1 MTPDPPPF
9 DRGSPAPAPPQLVH
23 VVIVDGSQVSVWAN
37 AEHAVAYAEA
47 PEHRGHA
54 QVIDDVEVQHEARP

>member
-9 DRGSPAPAPPQLVH
+9 DRGSPAPLPLVH
-23 VVIVDGSQVSVWAN
+23 VVIADDRVSVWAN

-47 PEHRGHA
+47 REAEGMHA
-54 QVIDDVEVQHEARP
+54 RVIDDLEVQHEARP